1 MGAHT
6 GPQGLPILPAPGPPA
21 ERPRTVA
28 AGRRRILAFASALQ
42 MPSNPSSMPAALRA
56 LCTRVRYEPG
66 QTVFRSGSATH
77 SVYYVESGAVR
88 LVRYGRAGEE
98 VVLHDAR
105 AGEFFA
111 EASLDSSRYHC
122 DAVVSEPCQLLR
134 CPAAALRQLLE
145 ADADFAAQW
154 LSLLGRQL
162 RSLRSRVERLSLRS
176 AAERVRHL
184 LVSEGRG
191 PRHEV
196 VVEGTLKD
204 LARRLGL
211 SHEALYR
218 TLATLEREGVVE
230 REGPVL
236 RLLR

>member
-1 MGAHT
+1 
-6 GPQGLPILPAPGPPA
+6 
-21 ERPRTVA
+21 
-28 AGRRRILAFASALQ
+28 
-42 MPSNPSSMPAALRA
+42 MPSNPSSVPAALRA
-56 LCTRVRYEPG
+56 LCTRVRYERG

-111 EASLDSSRYHC
+111 EASLHSSRYHC
-122 DAVVSEPCQLLR
+122 DAVVSEPCELLR

-145 ADADFAAQW
+145 TDADFAAQW
-154 LSLLGRQL
+154 LSLLSRQL

-218 TLATLEREGVVE
+218 TLATLEREGVIE

>member
-1 MGAHT
+1 M
-6 GPQGLPILPAPGPPA
+6 
-21 ERPRTVA
+21 
-28 AGRRRILAFASALQ
+28 
-42 MPSNPSSMPAALRA
+42 
-56 LCTRVRYEPG
+56 
-66 QTVFRSGSATH
+66 
-77 SVYYVESGAVR
+77 
-88 LVRYGRAGEE
+88 
-98 VVLHDAR
+98 
-105 AGEFFA
+105 
-111 EASLDSSRYHC
+111 
-122 DAVVSEPCQLLR
+122 LR
-134 CPAAALRQLLE
+134 CPVAAIRQLLE
-145 ADADFAAQW
+145 SDADFAAQW

-218 TLATLEREGVVE
+218 TLATLEREGVIE